1 MTAAFDLV
9 RQTLRTLNP
18 NEPSGEW
25 SIYDLAK
32 ATGLSASLV
41 VHCVEVIRPSAR
53 YVGGTSNHLYS
64 LAAS

>member
-32 ATGLSASLV
+32 ATDLAPSLV
-41 VHCVEVIRPSAR
+41 LHCVEVIRPAAR
-53 YVGGTSNHLYS
+53 YVSGTSNHLYS
-64 LAAS
+64 LAAE